1 MFGWINNKT
10 ERLTV
15 QEQEKLKTFLERRL
29 DKLNIVRAE
38 NIIWSLTYSFS
49 LLIEMGI
56 LASREN
62 ADIVRAELAAQFRSQ
77 FSDWNYAIEESQY
90 ETLEEY
96 KALRK
101 SLNGDK
107 YALYEVVSRAEKSI
121 NNDKVTREK
130 TVALL
135 RNRNQEKIPTGFKLV
150 GFLDKKEIEFL
161 TPHRFAIADF
171 LEKIYADFDSSLDA
185 YRSFPDCEVQ
195 DVTDANAST
204 SQSEDVTQKEG
215 GDQVKYSPQGESDLQ
230 VETNKQEMAIQY
242 PGTTEQVQRAVEIKK
257 GYKRSSGL
265 KEYIVNNSHEIQKL
279 LELIQKNPELEWFL
293 QHQEEVRQLMKKSEE
308 IGFEEYARE
317 ILEDVDEIL
326 QLCILL
332 RRFEPSESS

>member
-10 ERLTV
+10 EERLTIQA
-15 QEQEKLKTFLERRL
+15 QEQLKAFLKRRL

-49 LLIEMGI
+49 LLIEMAI
-56 LASREN
+56 PVSREN
-62 ADIVRAELAAQFRSQ
+62 AYIVRAELAAQFRSH
-77 FSDWNYAIEESQY
+77 FSDWNYSIEESQY
-90 ETLEEY
+90 ENLEEY

-107 YALYEVVSRAEKSI
+107 YAVWEITRRAEKSI

-135 RNRNQEKIPTGFKLV
+135 RNQEKIPTGFKLV
-150 GFLDKKEIEFL
+150 GFLDKEEIKFL

-230 VETNKQEMAIQY
+230 GETNKQEMAIQY